1 MVRKDAW
8 KDLNTKVSSFFNNY
22 VSKLRMS
29 TTFKGN
35 KVTNTN
41 ESAIKIDTSASTIP
55 TGVHKFAVSQLASTG
70 YMRNSAM
77 TAGSIQAHK
86 VISNANADAGNL
98 TLKDL
103 GISKGDRVI
112 IYLNNSEEYLLSL
125 FAICRIGAIA
135 IPTNR
140 IMTAVELDYLADDS
154 KAKLMITDNEGKD
167 LIDIDTYIPENI
179 SEYKDCEVLDAENT
193 DWDDLCQLQYTSGT
207 TGQPKGAMLTHG
219 NYFTAIHNECDVLT
233 LKQDDVFLGIYPM
246 AHVGLSWAISALRAA
261 AYYIL
266 IEQFNIEEYLELCE
280 KEKVTVLTG
289 MPPVIHSLTTMD
301 ARKHLR
307 TVREI
312 ISGGGPL
319 HKKIWKDFHQTY
331 QIPIINAYG
340 LSETIVIGTGTV
352 IRPEDYWEADR
363 FESVGHPVCFS
374 EVKIV
379 DETDSSKILPQYE
392 QGEIA
397 LRGPAVAKGYW
408 GNEEKTKASFLE
420 DGWFL
425 TGDVGYLDE
434 DNRLFITDRKKDMI
448 VMSGWKIYPTEV
460 EEVLIKYPAVKE
472 IAIFSINDCHR
483 GELPVAAV
491 VWENDAD
498 EEGLISYAR
507 ENLSRYK
514 VPRKIFTL
522 DELPR
527 VNGWKLLR
535 RELRKMFKE

>member
-1 MVRKDAW
+1 M
-8 KDLNTKVSSFFNNY
+8 LNI
-22 VSKLRMS
+22 
-29 TTFKGN
+29 TTFLDANSKRLDKN
-35 KVTNTN
+35 VLYNT
-41 ESAIKIDTSASTIP
+41 T
-55 TGVHKFAVSQLASTG
+55 TGEKYNSKEILSIVSQIG
-70 YMRNSAM
+70 RN
-77 TAGSIQAHK
+77 
-86 VISNANADAGNL
+86 
-98 TLKDL
+98 LKEL
-103 GISKGDRVI
+103 GIEKGDRVL
-112 IYLNNSEEYLLSL
+112 IYLKNSEEYLFSL
-125 FAICRIGAIA
+125 FAIWRIGAIA

-140 IMTAVELDYLADDS
+140 VFTAHELDYIVSDS
-154 KAKLMITDNEGKD
+154 KAKLMITDDKAKD
-167 LIDIDTYIPENI
+167 IIDIDTYIPKKI
-179 SEYKDCEVLDAENT
+179 SDFKNCDVLESENT

-233 LKQDDVFLGIYPM
+233 FKQDDVFLGIYPM

-261 AYYIL
+261 AYYIMM
-266 IEQFNIEEYLELCE
+266 EQFNMDEYLELCE
-280 KEKVTVLTG
+280 EEKVTVLSG
-289 MPPVIHSLTTMD
+289 MPPVIHSLTTID
-301 ARKHLR
+301 ARKQLE

-319 HKKIWKDFHQTY
+319 HKKIWKDFHETY
-331 QIPIINAYG
+331 EIPIINAYG

-352 IRPEDYWEADR
+352 IRPEDYREADR

-379 DETDSSKILPQYE
+379 DEHDPDKIMPQYE

-408 GNEEKTKASFLE
+408 GNEEKTKASFLD

-472 IAIFSINDCHR
+472 IAIFSVNDCHR
-483 GELPVAAV
+483 GEIPVAAV
-491 VWENDAD
+491 VWEDKED
-498 EEGLISYAR
+498 SEGLVEFAR
-507 ENLSRYK
+507 ENVSRYK

-535 RELRKMFKE
+535 RELRAMFKE

>member
-1 MVRKDAW
+1 M
-8 KDLNTKVSSFFNNY
+8 LNI
-22 VSKLRMS
+22 
-29 TTFKGN
+29 TTFLDANSKRLDKHVLYNPTNGN
-35 KVTNTN
+35 KYN
-41 ESAIKIDTSASTIP
+41 SKDILSI
-55 TGVHKFAVSQLASTG
+55 VSEIG
-70 YMRNSAM
+70 RE
-77 TAGSIQAHK
+77 
-86 VISNANADAGNL
+86 
-98 TLKDL
+98 LKDL
-103 GISKGDRVI
+103 GIEKGDRVL
-112 IYLNNSEEYLLSL
+112 IYLKNSEEYLFSL
-125 FAICRIGAIA
+125 FAIWRIGAIA

-140 IMTAVELDYLADDS
+140 VMTAMELEYIVSDS
-154 KAKLMITDNEGKD
+154 QAKLMITDSDAENI
-167 LIDIDTYIPENI
+167 IDIQTYIPQDVHNF
-179 SEYKDCEVLDAENT
+179 KKCDVLPAENT

-266 IEQFNIEEYLELCE
+266 VEQFNIEEYLYLCE
-280 KEKVTVLTG
+280 SEKVTVLTG
-289 MPPVIHSLTTMD
+289 MPPVIHTLTKMD
-301 ARKHLR
+301 ARKHLK

-319 HKKIWKDFHQTY
+319 HKEIWKDFHQTY

-379 DETDSSKILPQYE
+379 DENDSSNILPKYE

-408 GNEEKTKASFLE
+408 GNEEKTKASFLD

-425 TGDVGYLDE
+425 TGDIGYLDD

-483 GELPVAAV
+483 GEIPVAAV
-491 VWENDAD
+491 VWENEAD
-498 EEGLISYAR
+498 DKGLIKYAR

-514 VPRKIFTL
+514 VPRKIFAL

-535 RELRKMFKE
+535 RELRKMFKV

>member
-1 MVRKDAW
+1 M
-8 KDLNTKVSSFFNNY
+8 LNI
-22 VSKLRMS
+22 
-29 TTFKGN
+29 TTFLDANSKRLDKDVLYNPTTGN
-35 KVTNTN
+35 KYNSS
-41 ESAIKIDTSASTIP
+41 EILSIISEI
-55 TGVHKFAVSQLASTG
+55 G
-70 YMRNSAM
+70 RN
-77 TAGSIQAHK
+77 
-86 VISNANADAGNL
+86 
-98 TLKDL
+98 LKDL
-103 GISKGDRVI
+103 GVEKGDRI
-112 IYLNNSEEYLLSL
+112 LIYLKNSEEYLFSL
-125 FAICRIGAIA
+125 FAIWRIGAIA

-140 IMTAVELDYLADDS
+140 IMTSKELEYIISDS
-154 KAKLMITDNEGKD
+154 NAELMITDSAAEN
-167 LIDIDTYIPENI
+167 IVDIETYIPQNI
-179 SEYKDCEVLDAENT
+179 TNFKNCEILLAENT

-207 TGQPKGAMLTHG
+207 TGKPKGAMLTHG

-233 LKQDDVFLGIYPM
+233 LKQDDVYLGIYPM
-246 AHVGLSWAISALRAA
+246 AHVGLSWSISALRAA

-266 IEQFNIEEYLELCE
+266 MEQFNIDDYLELCE
-280 KEKVTVLTG
+280 TEKVTVLTG

-301 ARKHLR
+301 ARKSLK

-312 ISGGGPL
+312 VSGGGPL
-319 HKKIWKDFHQTY
+319 HKKIWKDFHHTY

-379 DETDSSKILPQYE
+379 DEDDSSIIIPPYE

-408 GNEEKTKASFLE
+408 GNSEKTKASFLD

-460 EEVLIKYPAVKE
+460 EEVLIKYPEVKE

-483 GELPVAAV
+483 GEIPVAAV
-491 VWENDAD
+491 VWENEAD
-498 EEGLISYAR
+498 DEGLISFAH

-514 VPRKIFTL
+514 VPRKIFAL

-535 RELRKMFKE
+535 RELRKMFKI

>member
-1 MVRKDAW
+1 M
-8 KDLNTKVSSFFNNY
+8 LNI
-22 VSKLRMS
+22 
-29 TTFKGN
+29 TTFLDANSKRLDKDVLYNPTTGN
-35 KVTNTN
+35 KYNSS
-41 ESAIKIDTSASTIP
+41 EILSIISEI
-55 TGVHKFAVSQLASTG
+55 G
-70 YMRNSAM
+70 RN
-77 TAGSIQAHK
+77 
-86 VISNANADAGNL
+86 
-98 TLKDL
+98 LKDL
-103 GISKGDRVI
+103 GVEKGDRI
-112 IYLNNSEEYLLSL
+112 LIYLKNSEEYLFSL
-125 FAICRIGAIA
+125 FAIWRIGAIA

-140 IMTAVELDYLADDS
+140 IMTAKELEYIISDS
-154 KAKLMITDNEGKD
+154 NAELMITDSAAEN
-167 LIDIDTYIPENI
+167 IVDIETYIPQNI
-179 SEYKDCEVLDAENT
+179 TNFKNCEILLAENT

-207 TGQPKGAMLTHG
+207 TGKPKGAMLTHG

-233 LKQDDVFLGIYPM
+233 LKQDDVYLGIYPM
-246 AHVGLSWAISALRAA
+246 AHVGLSWSISALRAA

-266 IEQFNIEEYLELCE
+266 MEQFNIDDYLELCE
-280 KEKVTVLTG
+280 TEKVTVLTG

-301 ARKHLR
+301 ARKSLK

-312 ISGGGPL
+312 VSGGGPL

-379 DETDSSKILPQYE
+379 DEDDSSIIIPPYE

-408 GNEEKTKASFLE
+408 GNSEKTKASFLD

-460 EEVLIKYPAVKE
+460 EEVLIKYPEVKE
-472 IAIFSINDCHR
+472 SAIFSINDCHR
-483 GELPVAAV
+483 GEIPVAAV
-491 VWENDAD
+491 VWENEAD
-498 EEGLISYAR
+498 DEGLISFAR

-514 VPRKIFTL
+514 VPRKIFAL

-535 RELRKMFKE
+535 RELRKMFKI

>member
-1 MVRKDAW
+1 MLNITTFLDANSKRLDKNVLYNPTTGEKYNSGEILSIISEIGREL
-8 KDLNTKVSSFFNNY
+8 KDLN
-22 VSKLRMS
+22 
-29 TTFKGN
+29 
-35 KVTNTN
+35 
-41 ESAIKIDTSASTIP
+41 IK
-55 TGVHKFAVSQLASTG
+55 
-70 YMRNSAM
+70 
-77 TAGSIQAHK
+77 
-86 VISNANADAGNL
+86 
-98 TLKDL
+98 
-103 GISKGDRVI
+103 KGDRVL
-112 IYLNNSEEYLLSL
+112 IYLKNSEEYLFSL
-125 FAICRIGAIA
+125 FAIWRIGAIA

-140 IMTAVELDYLADDS
+140 IMTASELEYIVYDS
-154 KAKLMITDNEGKD
+154 KAKLLITDSEAKNI
-167 LIDIDTYIPENI
+167 IDIDTYIPQNI
-179 SEYKDCEVLDAENT
+179 SNFKECELLPAANT

-207 TGQPKGAMLTHG
+207 TGKPKGAMLTHG

-233 LKQDDVFLGIYPM
+233 LKQDDVYLGIYPM
-246 AHVGLSWAISALRAA
+246 AHVGLSWSIAALRAA

-266 IEQFNIEEYLELCE
+266 MEQFNIEEYLELCE
-280 KEKVTVLTG
+280 SEKVTVLTG
-289 MPPVIHSLTTMD
+289 MPPVIHTLTTMD
-301 ARKHLR
+301 ARKHLK

-312 ISGGGPL
+312 VSGGGPL

-379 DETDSSKILPQYE
+379 DENDPSIMLPCHK

-408 GNEEKTKASFLE
+408 GNEEKTKASFLD

-483 GELPVAAV
+483 GEIPVAAV
-491 VWENDAD
+491 VWENEAD
-498 EEGLISYAR
+498 DEGLIEYAR
-507 ENLSRYK
+507 ESLSRYK
-514 VPRKIFTL
+514 VPRKIFAL

-535 RELRKMFKE
+535 RELRKMFKV

>member
-1 MVRKDAW
+1 M
-8 KDLNTKVSSFFNNY
+8 LNI
-22 VSKLRMS
+22 
-29 TTFKGN
+29 TTFLDANSKRLDKNVLYNPTTGDKYNSSEILSIVSEIGRNLKG
-35 KVTNTN
+35 
-41 ESAIKIDTSASTIP
+41 
-55 TGVHKFAVSQLASTG
+55 
-70 YMRNSAM
+70 
-77 TAGSIQAHK
+77 
-86 VISNANADAGNL
+86 
-98 TLKDL
+98 L
-103 GISKGDRVI
+103 GIEKGDRVL
-112 IYLNNSEEYLLSL
+112 IYLKNSEEYLFSL
-125 FAICRIGAIA
+125 FAIWRIGAIA

-140 IMTAVELDYLADDS
+140 VFTSAELEYIVSDS
-154 KAKLMITDNEGKD
+154 QAKLMITDSEAED
-167 LIDIDTYIPENI
+167 IVDIDTYIPKNI
-179 SEYKDCEVLDAENT
+179 ADFKGGEVLEAEAT

-207 TGQPKGAMLTHG
+207 TGKPKGALLTHG
-219 NYFTAIHNECDVLT
+219 NYFTAIYNECDVLR

-246 AHVGLSWAISALRAA
+246 AHVGLSWAISSLRAA
-261 AYYIL
+261 AYYIMV
-266 IEQFNIEEYLELCE
+266 EQFNMDEYLELCE
-280 KEKVTVLTG
+280 KEKVTVLSG
-289 MPPVIHSLTTMD
+289 MPPVIHSLTTID
-301 ARKHLR
+301 ARKHLK

-352 IRPEDYWEADR
+352 IRPEDYLEVDR

-379 DETDSSKILPQYE
+379 DVHDSSKTLPQYQ

-397 LRGPAVAKGYW
+397 LRGPAIAKGYW
-408 GNEEKTKASFLE
+408 GNEEKTKASFLD

-425 TGDVGYLDE
+425 TGDIGYLDE

-472 IAIFSINDCHR
+472 IAIFSVNDPHR
-483 GELPVAAV
+483 GEIPVAAV
-491 VWENDAD
+491 IWENESDS
-498 EEGLISYAR
+498 EGLISYAH

-514 VPRKIFTL
+514 VPREIHDL

-535 RELRKMFKE
+535 RELREMFK

>member
-1 MVRKDAW
+1 M
-8 KDLNTKVSSFFNNY
+8 LNI
-22 VSKLRMS
+22 
-29 TTFKGN
+29 TTFLDANSKRLDKTVLYNPTTGN
-35 KVTNTN
+35 KYNSG
-41 ESAIKIDTSASTIP
+41 EILSIISEI
-55 TGVHKFAVSQLASTG
+55 G
-70 YMRNSAM
+70 RN
-77 TAGSIQAHK
+77 
-86 VISNANADAGNL
+86 
-98 TLKDL
+98 LKDL
-103 GISKGDRVI
+103 GIEKGDRVL
-112 IYLNNSEEYLLSL
+112 IYLKNSEEYLFSL
-125 FAICRIGAIA
+125 FAVWRIGAIA

-140 IMTAVELDYLADDS
+140 VFTASELEYIISDS
-154 KAKLMITDNEGKD
+154 KAELMITDTEAQD
-167 LIDIDTYIPENI
+167 IIDIKTYVPQNVG
-179 SEYKDCEVLDAENT
+179 KFKNDEVLPAENT

-207 TGQPKGAMLTHG
+207 TGKPKGAMLTHG

-233 LKQDDVFLGIYPM
+233 LKQDDIYLGIYPM
-246 AHVGLSWAISALRAA
+246 AHVGLSWSISALRAA

-266 IEQFNIEEYLELCE
+266 IEQFNLDEYLDLCK

-301 ARKHLR
+301 KREELK

-319 HKKIWKDFHQTY
+319 HKKIWKDFHETY
-331 QIPIINAYG
+331 GIPIINAYG

-352 IRPEDYWEADR
+352 IRPEDYREADR

-379 DETDSSKILPQYE
+379 DEDDSNKVLEKYN

-408 GNEEKTKASFLE
+408 GNEEKTKSAFLD

-425 TGDVGYLDE
+425 TGDIGYLDD

-460 EEVLIKYPAVKE
+460 EEVLIKYPEVKE

-483 GELPVAAV
+483 GEIPVDAV
-491 VWENDAD
+491 VWQGEAD
-498 EEGLISYAR
+498 DEGLINYAR

-514 VPRKIFTL
+514 VPKKIFEL

-535 RELRKMFKE
+535 RELRKMFKEE

>member
-1 MVRKDAW
+1 MLNITTFLDANSKRLDKNVLYNPTTGNKYNSGEILSIVSQIGRDL
-8 KDLNTKVSSFFNNY
+8 KDLNIN
-22 VSKLRMS
+22 
-29 TTFKGN
+29 
-35 KVTNTN
+35 
-41 ESAIKIDTSASTIP
+41 
-55 TGVHKFAVSQLASTG
+55 
-70 YMRNSAM
+70 
-77 TAGSIQAHK
+77 
-86 VISNANADAGNL
+86 
-98 TLKDL
+98 
-103 GISKGDRVI
+103 KGDRVL
-112 IYLNNSEEYLLSL
+112 IYLKNSEEYLFSL
-125 FAICRIGAIA
+125 FAIWRIGAIA

-140 IMTAVELDYLADDS
+140 IFTASELEYIVEDS
-154 KAKLMITDNEGKD
+154 DATLMITDSDAEN
-167 LIDIDTYIPENI
+167 LIDIETYIPQNI
-179 SEYKDCEVLDAENT
+179 YEFKNSEVLPAENT

-207 TGQPKGAMLTHG
+207 TGKPKGAMLTHG

-233 LKQDDVFLGIYPM
+233 LKQDDVYLGIYPM
-246 AHVGLSWAISALRAA
+246 AHVGLSWSIAALRAA

-266 IEQFNIEEYLELCE
+266 IEQFNLDEYLNLCQ

-301 ARKHLR
+301 KREELN

-319 HKKIWKDFHQTY
+319 HKKIWKDFHETY
-331 QIPIINAYG
+331 AIPIINAYG

-352 IRPEDYWEADR
+352 IRPEDYREADR

-379 DETDSSKILPQYE
+379 DEDDPSIILEKYK

-408 GNEEKTKASFLE
+408 RNKEKTKSSFLN

-425 TGDVGYLDE
+425 TGDIGYLDD

-460 EEVLIKYPAVKE
+460 EEILIKYPEVKE

-483 GELPVAAV
+483 GEIPVAAV
-491 VWENDAD
+491 VWENENDS
-498 EEGLISYAR
+498 EGLLEYAH

-514 VPRKIFTL
+514 VPREIYDL

-535 RELRKMFKE
+535 RELRKMFNI

>member
-1 MVRKDAW
+1 M
-8 KDLNTKVSSFFNNY
+8 LNI
-22 VSKLRMS
+22 
-29 TTFKGN
+29 TTFLDANSKRLDKDVLYNPTTGN
-35 KVTNTN
+35 KYNSGEILSIVS
-41 ESAIKIDTSASTIP
+41 ELGRELKEL
-55 TGVHKFAVSQLASTG
+55 GV
-70 YMRNSAM
+70 N
-77 TAGSIQAHK
+77 
-86 VISNANADAGNL
+86 
-98 TLKDL
+98 
-103 GISKGDRVI
+103 KGDRVL
-112 IYLNNSEEYLLSL
+112 IYLKNSEEYLFSL
-125 FAICRIGAIA
+125 FAIWRIGAIA

-140 IMTAVELDYLADDS
+140 VFTASELEYIASDS
-154 KAKLMITDNEGKD
+154 HAKLMITDSKAED
-167 LIDIDTYIPENI
+167 IIDIATYIPENI
-179 SEYKDCEVLDAENT
+179 NDFKDREVLQATST

-207 TGQPKGAMLTHG
+207 TGKPKGAMLTHG

-261 AYYIL
+261 AYYIMM
-266 IEQFNIEEYLELCE
+266 EQFNLDEYLKLCE
-280 KEKVTVLTG
+280 HEKVTVLSG

-301 ARKHLR
+301 GRKHLK

-340 LSETIVIGTGTV
+340 LSESIVIGTGTV

-379 DETDSSKILPQYE
+379 DELDCSITLPSYK

-397 LRGPAVAKGYW
+397 LRGPAIAKGYW
-408 GNEEKTKASFLE
+408 GNEEKTKASFLD

-425 TGDVGYLDE
+425 TGDIGYLDE

-483 GELPVAAV
+483 GEIPVAAV
-491 VWENDAD
+491 VWENESDD
-498 EEGLISYAR
+498 EGLIEYAR

-514 VPRKIFTL
+514 VPKKIFPL

-535 RELRKMFKE
+535 RELRKMFKA

>member
-1 MVRKDAW
+1 M
-8 KDLNTKVSSFFNNY
+8 LNI
-22 VSKLRMS
+22 
-29 TTFKGN
+29 TTFLDANSKRLDKNVLYNPTTGEKYNSSEILSIVSEIGRKLKG
-35 KVTNTN
+35 
-41 ESAIKIDTSASTIP
+41 I
-55 TGVHKFAVSQLASTG
+55 G
-70 YMRNSAM
+70 
-77 TAGSIQAHK
+77 IQ
-86 VISNANADAGNL
+86 
-98 TLKDL
+98 
-103 GISKGDRVI
+103 KGDRVL
-112 IYLNNSEEYLLSL
+112 IYLKNSEEYLFSL
-125 FAICRIGAIA
+125 FAIWRIGAIA

-140 IMTAVELDYLADDS
+140 VFTANELEYIVSDS
-154 KAKLMITDNEGKD
+154 KAKLMITDIDAKD
-167 LIDIDTYIPENI
+167 IIDIKKYIPENI
-179 SEYKDCEVLDAENT
+179 SDFKNCEVLESENT

-207 TGQPKGAMLTHG
+207 TGHPKGAMLTHG

-233 LKQDDVFLGIYPM
+233 LKQSDVFLGIYPM
-246 AHVGLSWAISALRAA
+246 AHVGLSWAIAALRAA

-266 IEQFNIEEYLELCE
+266 IEQFNIGEYLELCE
-280 KEKVTVLTG
+280 REKVTVLTG
-289 MPPVIHSLTTMD
+289 MPPVIHSLTTID
-301 ARKHLR
+301 ARKQLK
-307 TVREI
+307 TVREL

-319 HKKIWKDFHQTY
+319 HKEIWKDFHQTY

-352 IRPEDYWEADR
+352 IRPEDYWEADK

-379 DETDSSKILPQYE
+379 DEHDHNMTLPNYE

-397 LRGPAVAKGYW
+397 LRGPAIAKGYW
-408 GNEEKTKASFLE
+408 GNEEKTKTSFLD

-483 GELPVAAV
+483 GEIPVAAV
-491 VWENDAD
+491 VWKNDED
-498 EEGLISYAR
+498 VEGLISYAR

-522 DELPR
+522 NELPR

>member
-1 MVRKDAW
+1 M
-8 KDLNTKVSSFFNNY
+8 LNI
-22 VSKLRMS
+22 
-29 TTFKGN
+29 TTFLDANSKRLN
-35 KVTNTN
+35 KNVLFNPKN
-41 ESAIKIDTSASTIP
+41 GEKYTSKEILSI
-55 TGVHKFAVSQLASTG
+55 VSEIG
-70 YMRNSAM
+70 RN
-77 TAGSIQAHK
+77 
-86 VISNANADAGNL
+86 
-98 TLKDL
+98 LKDM
-103 GISKGDRVI
+103 GIKKGDRVL
-112 IYLNNSEEYLLSL
+112 IYLNNSEEYLFSL
-125 FAICRIGAIA
+125 FAIWRIGAIA

-140 IMTAVELDYLADDS
+140 IMTQSELEYIINDS
-154 KAKLMITDNEGKD
+154 TAKLMITDKQGKD
-167 LIDIDTYIPENI
+167 LIKINTYIPENI
-179 SEYKDCEVLDAENT
+179 VEYKTCDVLEAENT
-193 DWDDLCQLQYTSGT
+193 NWDDLCQLQYTSGT

-266 IEQFNIEEYLELCE
+266 IEQFNINEYLKLCE
-280 KEKVTVLTG
+280 EEKVTVLTG
-289 MPPVIHSLTTMD
+289 MPPVIHSLTTQD
-301 ARKHLR
+301 ARKYLK

-379 DETDSSKILPQYE
+379 DELDSSKILDEYE
-392 QGEIA
+392 HGEIA

-408 GNEEKTKASFLE
+408 RNIEKTKSSFLE

-425 TGDVGYLDE
+425 TGDIGYLDT

-460 EEVLIKYPAVKE
+460 EEVLIKYPEVKE

-491 VWENDAD
+491 VWENTPDD
-498 EEGLISYAR
+498 EGLLKYAR

-514 VPRKIFTL
+514 VPRKIFAL

-535 RELRKMFKE
+535 RELRKMFKQ

>member
-1 MVRKDAW
+1 M
-8 KDLNTKVSSFFNNY
+8 LNI
-22 VSKLRMS
+22 
-29 TTFKGN
+29 TTFLDANSKRLDKNVLYNPTTGN
-35 KVTNTN
+35 KYNSG
-41 ESAIKIDTSASTIP
+41 EILAI
-55 TGVHKFAVSQLASTG
+55 VSQIG
-70 YMRNSAM
+70 R
-77 TAGSIQAHK
+77 
-86 VISNANADAGNL
+86 
-98 TLKDL
+98 TLKEL
-103 GISKGDRVI
+103 GIGKGDRVL
-112 IYLNNSEEYLLSL
+112 IYLHNCEEYLFSL
-125 FAICRIGAIA
+125 FAIWRIGAIA

-140 IMTAVELDYLADDS
+140 VFTASELEYIVSDS
-154 KAKLMITDNEGKD
+154 KAKLMITDSEAENI
-167 LIDIDTYIPENI
+167 IDIDTYVPQNI
-179 SEYKDCEVLDAENT
+179 IDFKDCDILEAEAT

-207 TGQPKGAMLTHG
+207 TGKPKGAMLTHG

-266 IEQFNIEEYLELCE
+266 IEQFNMDEYLELCE
-280 KEKVTVLTG
+280 NEKVTVLSG
-289 MPPVIHSLTTMD
+289 MPPVIHTLTTMD
-301 ARKHLR
+301 ARKHLK

-340 LSETIVIGTGTV
+340 LSESIVIGTGTV

-379 DETDSSKILPQYE
+379 DELDSSKTLPQYK

-397 LRGPAVAKGYW
+397 LRGPAIAKGYW
-408 GNEEKTKASFLE
+408 GNEEKTKASFLD

-460 EEVLIKYPAVKE
+460 EEVLIKYPEVKE

-483 GELPVAAV
+483 GEIPVAAV
-491 VWENDAD
+491 VWEDEAD
-498 EEGLISYAR
+498 DEGLIDYAR

-514 VPRKIFTL
+514 VPRKIFAL

>member
-1 MVRKDAW
+1 M
-8 KDLNTKVSSFFNNY
+8 LNI
-22 VSKLRMS
+22 
-29 TTFKGN
+29 TTFLDANSKRLDKNVLYNPSNGN
-35 KVTNTN
+35 KYNSS
-41 ESAIKIDTSASTIP
+41 ELLSI
-55 TGVHKFAVSQLASTG
+55 VSEIA
-70 YMRNSAM
+70 R
-77 TAGSIQAHK
+77 
-86 VISNANADAGNL
+86 

-103 GISKGDRVI
+103 GIQKGDRVL

-125 FAICRIGAIA
+125 FAIWRIGAIA

-140 IMTAVELDYLADDS
+140 IMTKTELEYIISDS
-154 KAKLMITDNEGKD
+154 KATLMITDDEAPS
-167 LIDIDTYIPENI
+167 IDIDTYIPKNI
-179 SEYKDCEVLDAENT
+179 SQYKNCEVLPAENT

-266 IEQFNIEEYLELCE
+266 IERFDLEKYLELCE
-280 KEKVTVLTG
+280 NEKVTVLTG
-289 MPPVIHSLTTMD
+289 MPPVIHSLTTIN
-301 ARKHLR
+301 AQKQLK

-331 QIPIINAYG
+331 RIPIINAYG

-352 IRPEDYWEADR
+352 IRPEDYREADR

-379 DETDSSKILPQYE
+379 DEADSEKILPKYE

-408 GNEEKTKASFLE
+408 GNEEKTKASFLD

-425 TGDVGYLDE
+425 TGDIGYLDD

-472 IAIFSINDCHR
+472 IAIFSVNDCHR
-483 GELPVAAV
+483 GEIPVAAV
-491 VWENDAD
+491 VWEDENDA
-498 EEGLISYAR
+498 EGLIKYAR

-514 VPRKIFTL
+514 VPREIYDL

-535 RELRKMFKE
+535 RELRKMFKN

>member
-1 MVRKDAW
+1 M
-8 KDLNTKVSSFFNNY
+8 LNI
-22 VSKLRMS
+22 
-29 TTFKGN
+29 TTFLDANSKRLDKNVLFNPTTKN
-35 KVTNTN
+35 KYTSKEILSIVS
-41 ESAIKIDTSASTIP
+41 EIGRKIKE
-55 TGVHKFAVSQLASTG
+55 F
-70 YMRNSAM
+70 
-77 TAGSIQAHK
+77 
-86 VISNANADAGNL
+86 
-98 TLKDL
+98 
-103 GISKGDRVI
+103 GIKKGDRVL
-112 IYLNNSEEYLLSL
+112 IYLHNSEEYLFSL
-125 FAICRIGAIA
+125 FAIWRIGAVA

-140 IMTAVELDYLADDS
+140 VFTKTELEYILSDS
-154 KAKLMITDNEGKD
+154 KAELMITDIEAQD
-167 LIDIDTYIPENI
+167 LINIETYVPKNI
-179 SEYKDCEVLDAENT
+179 NEFKNCEILEAENT

-219 NYFTAIHNECDVLT
+219 NYITAIHNECDVLT
-233 LKQDDVFLGIYPM
+233 LKQDDIFLGIYPM
-246 AHVGLSWAISALRAA
+246 AHVGLSWAISALRSA

-266 IEQFNIEEYLELCE
+266 IEKFNIDEYLELCE

-289 MPPVIHSLTTMD
+289 MPPVIHSLTTID
-301 ARKHLR
+301 ARKQLNS
-307 TVREI
+307 VREI

-319 HKKIWKDFHQTY
+319 HKKIWKDFHETY
-331 QIPIINAYG
+331 GIPIINAYG

-352 IRPEDYWEADR
+352 IRPEDYREADR

-379 DETDSSKILPQYE
+379 DEHDFEKILPQYK

-397 LRGPAVAKGYW
+397 LRGPAIAKGYW
-408 GNEEKTKASFLE
+408 GNDEKTKKSFLD

-460 EEVLIKYPAVKE
+460 EEILIKYPEVKE
-472 IAIFSINDCHR
+472 IAIFSMDDCHR
-483 GELPVAAV
+483 GEIPVAAV
-491 VWENDAD
+491 VWQNKPD

-535 RELRKMFKE
+535 RELRKMFK

>member
-1 MVRKDAW
+1 M
-8 KDLNTKVSSFFNNY
+8 LNI
-22 VSKLRMS
+22 
-29 TTFKGN
+29 TTFLDANSKRLDKNVLYNPTTEN
-35 KVTNTN
+35 KYNSG
-41 ESAIKIDTSASTIP
+41 EILSI
-55 TGVHKFAVSQLASTG
+55 VSELG
-70 YMRNSAM
+70 R
-77 TAGSIQAHK
+77 
-86 VISNANADAGNL
+86 D
-98 TLKDL
+98 LKDL
-103 GISKGDRVI
+103 GIEKGDRVL
-112 IYLNNSEEYLLSL
+112 IYLHNSEEYLFSL
-125 FAICRIGAIA
+125 FAIWRIGAIA

-140 IMTAVELDYLADDS
+140 VFTASELEYIVDDS
-154 KAKLMITDNEGKD
+154 QAKLMITDSEAED
-167 LIDIDTYIPENI
+167 FIDIDTYIPKNI
-179 SEYKDCEVLDAENT
+179 ADFKDCEILEAEAT

-207 TGQPKGAMLTHG
+207 TGKPKGAMLTHG

-233 LKQDDVFLGIYPM
+233 FKQDDVFLGIYPM

-261 AYYIL
+261 AYYIMM
-266 IEQFNIEEYLELCE
+266 EQFNLDEYLKLCE
-280 KEKVTVLTG
+280 SEKVTVLSG

-301 ARKHLR
+301 ARKYVK

-340 LSETIVIGTGTV
+340 LSESIVIGTGTV

-379 DETDSSKILPQYE
+379 DEADSSMTLPQYN

-397 LRGPAVAKGYW
+397 LRGPAIAKGYW
-408 GNEEKTKASFLE
+408 GNEEKTRASFLD

-425 TGDVGYLDE
+425 TGDIGYLDE

-460 EEVLIKYPAVKE
+460 EEVLIKYSAVKE

-483 GELPVAAV
+483 GEIPVAAV
-491 VWENDAD
+491 VWQSKPDD
-498 EEGLISYAR
+498 EGLLEYAR

-514 VPRKIFTL
+514 VPKKIFAL

-535 RELRKMFKE
+535 RELRKMFKQ

>member
-1 MVRKDAW
+1 MLNITTFLDANSKRLDKNVLYNPTTGEKYNSGEILSIISEIGREL
-8 KDLNTKVSSFFNNY
+8 KDLN
-22 VSKLRMS
+22 
-29 TTFKGN
+29 
-35 KVTNTN
+35 
-41 ESAIKIDTSASTIP
+41 IK
-55 TGVHKFAVSQLASTG
+55 
-70 YMRNSAM
+70 
-77 TAGSIQAHK
+77 
-86 VISNANADAGNL
+86 
-98 TLKDL
+98 
-103 GISKGDRVI
+103 KGDRVL
-112 IYLNNSEEYLLSL
+112 IYLKNSEEYLFSL
-125 FAICRIGAIA
+125 FAIWRIGAIA

-140 IMTAVELDYLADDS
+140 IMTASELEYIVDDS
-154 KAKLMITDNEGKD
+154 KAKLLITDSEAKNI
-167 LIDIDTYIPENI
+167 IDIDTYIPQNI
-179 SEYKDCEVLDAENT
+179 SNFKECELLPAANT

-207 TGQPKGAMLTHG
+207 TGKPKGAMLTHG

-233 LKQDDVFLGIYPM
+233 LKQDDVYLGIYPM
-246 AHVGLSWAISALRAA
+246 AHVGLSWSIAALRAA

-266 IEQFNIEEYLELCE
+266 MEQFNIEEYLELCE
-280 KEKVTVLTG
+280 SEKVTVLTG
-289 MPPVIHSLTTMD
+289 MPPVIHTLTTMD
-301 ARKHLR
+301 ARKHLK

-312 ISGGGPL
+312 VSGGGPL

-379 DETDSSKILPQYE
+379 DENDPSIMLPCHK

-408 GNEEKTKASFLE
+408 GNEEKTKASFLD

-483 GELPVAAV
+483 GEIPVAAI
-491 VWENDAD
+491 VWENKAD
-498 EEGLISYAR
+498 EEGLIEYAR
-507 ENLSRYK
+507 ESLSRYK
-514 VPRKIFTL
+514 VPRKIFAL

-535 RELRKMFKE
+535 RELRKMFKV

>member
-1 MVRKDAW
+1 M
-8 KDLNTKVSSFFNNY
+8 LNI
-22 VSKLRMS
+22 
-29 TTFKGN
+29 TTFLDANSKRLDK
-35 KVTNTN
+35 KVLYNPKSG
-41 ESAIKIDTSASTIP
+41 EKYTSGEILSIVSEI
-55 TGVHKFAVSQLASTG
+55 GRQLKSLDVH
-70 YMRNSAM
+70 
-77 TAGSIQAHK
+77 
-86 VISNANADAGNL
+86 
-98 TLKDL
+98 
-103 GISKGDRVI
+103 KGDRVI
-112 IYLNNSEEYLLSL
+112 IYLNNSCEYLFSL
-125 FAICRIGAIA
+125 FAIWRIGAIA

-140 IMTAVELDYLADDS
+140 VFTASELEYIISDS
-154 KAKLMITDNEGKD
+154 QAKLLITDDEAKD
-167 LIDIDTYIPENI
+167 LIDIKTYIPQNI
-179 SEYKDCEVLDAENT
+179 GEYKDCEVLDACNT

-207 TGQPKGAMLTHG
+207 TGKPKGAMLTHG

-246 AHVGLSWAISALRAA
+246 AHVGLSWIIAALRAA
-261 AYYIL
+261 AYYIM
-266 IEQFNIEEYLELCE
+266 IEQFDLYEYLELCQ

-301 ARKHLR
+301 KTEELK

-319 HKKIWKDFHQTY
+319 HKKIWKEFHETY
-331 QIPIINAYG
+331 GIPIINAYG
-340 LSETIVIGTGTV
+340 LSESIVIGTGTV
-352 IRPEDYWEADR
+352 IRPEDYREADR

-379 DETDSSKILPQYE
+379 DEIDSTKTLEKYE

-397 LRGPAVAKGYW
+397 LRGPAIAKGYW
-408 GNEEKTKASFLE
+408 RREKQTIESFLD

-425 TGDVGYLDE
+425 TGDIGYLDD

-460 EEVLIKYPAVKE
+460 EEVLIKYPKLKE
-472 IAIFSINDCHR
+472 IAIFSISDCHR
-483 GELPVAAV
+483 GEIPVAAV
-491 VWENDAD
+491 VWENEPDHD
-498 EEGLISYAR
+498 GLINYAR

-514 VPRKIFTL
+514 VPRKIYDL

-535 RELRKMFKE
+535 RELREMFKQ

>member
-1 MVRKDAW
+1 LLNITTFLDANS
-8 KDLNTKVSSFFNNY
+8 KRLDKKVLYNPRTREKYTSREILSI
-22 VSKLRMS
+22 VSKIGR
-29 TTFKGN
+29 
-35 KVTNTN
+35 
-41 ESAIKIDTSASTIP
+41 D
-55 TGVHKFAVSQLASTG
+55 
-70 YMRNSAM
+70 
-77 TAGSIQAHK
+77 
-86 VISNANADAGNL
+86 
-98 TLKDL
+98 LKAL
-103 GISKGDRVI
+103 EIHKGDRII
-112 IYLNNSEEYLLSL
+112 IYLNNSCEYLFSL
-125 FAICRIGAIA
+125 FAVWRIGAIA

-140 IMTAVELDYLADDS
+140 VFTASELEYIITDS
-154 KAKLMITDNEGKD
+154 QAKLMITDDDAKD
-167 LIDIDTYIPENI
+167 LIDINTYIPKNLNDF
-179 SEYKDCEVLDAENT
+179 KDCEILDARNT

-207 TGQPKGAMLTHG
+207 TGKPKGAMLTHG

-233 LKQDDVFLGIYPM
+233 LKQDDIFLGIYPM
-246 AHVGLSWAISALRAA
+246 AHVGLSWAIAALRAA

-266 IEQFNIEEYLELCE
+266 VEQFNFDEYIDLCE

-301 ARKHLR
+301 KSKELES
-307 TVREI
+307 VREI

-319 HKKIWKDFHQTY
+319 HKKIWKEFHETY

-340 LSETIVIGTGTV
+340 LSESIVIGTGTV
-352 IRPEDYWEADR
+352 IRPEDYREADR

-379 DETDSSKILPQYE
+379 DEIDPSKTLEKYK

-397 LRGPAVAKGYW
+397 LRGPAIAKGYW
-408 GNEEKTKASFLE
+408 RREKQTIETFLD

-425 TGDVGYLDE
+425 TGDIGYLDE

-460 EEVLIKYPAVKE
+460 EEVLIKYPKLKE
-472 IAIFSINDCHR
+472 IAIFSVDDIHR
-483 GELPVAAV
+483 GEMPVAAV
-491 VWENDAD
+491 VWKD
-498 EEGLISYAR
+498 EPDHEGLINYAR

-514 VPRKIFTL
+514 VPRKIYDL

-535 RELRKMFKE
+535 RELRKQFQE